1 MISEAKVKRIST
13 NEFNTKKRNGMQI
26 DFSLYNF

>member
-1 MISEAKVKRIST
+1 MISEAKVKKNSP

-26 DFSLYNF
+26 DFSLYDF